1 MNSGTDGAGGTSRR
15 GDSAER
21 GVQPEGAPAGDPV
34 DPVGGRPARKGRVS
48 RVTRDEPR
56 IPAYQRVKQ
65 ALRETIARG
74 DYSPDAPFV
83 TERRVREE
91 FGVSATTAVR
101 ALNELVTE
109 GVLIRKQGK
118 GTFVAE
124 RPALGAQ
131 REGDQPPTVACIL
144 QGYGPH
150 VSALLNGLEN
160 TCADLGYRLFLTHC
174 NDDPERE
181 RTALREALDSHA
193 SGIVLYPAEGNANT
207 EVFAEVRSS
216 GVPLVLVDRYRP
228 DVATDAVIADNLAVG
243 FEVTKVLIEL
253 GHRRIA
259 TLWDETDCTS
269 VRDRL
274 TGHLQA
280 LRENGIEVRP
290 ELTVLRRYAR
300 REILEALLTA
310 PKPPTVL
317 LCANGYALARVVED
331 LVALGID
338 APGRVDLAGMDQAGP
353 FDILQLTAVAAVLPS
368 REMGVEAARLLHD
381 RITSGEPYR
390 DVRHLVLP
398 VGIRTRDSAPAHLRV
413 VLGT

>member
-1 MNSGTDGAGGTSRR
+1 MVNSGSGEAS
-15 GDSAER
+15 GDAVTGRSA
-21 GVQPEGAPAGDPV
+21 A
-34 DPVGGRPARKGRVS
+34 KGRVGG
-48 RVTRDEPR
+48 VTPPDQPR

-74 DYSPDAPFV
+74 DYSPDTPFV

-124 RPALGAQ
+124 RPASATSAASS
-131 REGDQPPTVACIL
+131 RRAAEEQPPAVACIL

-150 VSALLNGLEN
+150 VSAVLSGLEN
-160 TCADLGYRLFLTHC
+160 TLAELGYRLFLTHC

-193 SGIVLYPAEGNANT
+193 SGIVIYPAEGNANVET
-207 EVFAEVRSS
+207 YEAVRDS
-216 GVPLVLVDRYRP
+216 GVPLVLVDRYRS
-228 DVATDAVIADNLAVG
+228 DVATDAVLVDNLAVG
-243 FEVTKVLIEL
+243 YEVTKALIER

-259 TLWDETDCTS
+259 TLWDETECTS

-280 LRENGIEVRP
+280 LRESGIPVRP
-290 ELTVLRRYAR
+290 ELTVMRRYSR
-300 REILEALLTA
+300 REILEGLLSA
-310 PKPPTVL
+310 AEPPTVL
-317 LCANGYALARVVED
+317 LCANGYALARVVAD
-331 LVALGID
+331 LVELGID
-338 APGRVDLAGMDQAGP
+338 APGQVELAGMDQAGP
-353 FDILQLTAVAAVLPS
+353 FDILPLTAVAAVLPS
-368 REMGVEAARLLHD
+368 REMGVEAARLLHE
-381 RITSGEPYR
+381 RITSESPPG

-398 VGIRTRDSAPAHLRV
+398 IGIRTRDSAPAHLRV
-413 VLGT
+413 VLGR

>member
-1 MNSGTDGAGGTSRR
+1 MT
-15 GDSAER
+15 
-21 GVQPEGAPAGDPV
+21 P
-34 DPVGGRPARKGRVS
+34 
-48 RVTRDEPR
+48 DEPR

-74 DYSPDAPFV
+74 DYSPDTPFV

-124 RPALGAQ
+124 RAASPASAAASARRSSG
-131 REGDQPPTVACIL
+131 EQPPAVACIL
-144 QGYGPH
+144 QGHGPH
-150 VSALLNGLEN
+150 VSALLGGLEN

-174 NDDPERE
+174 NDDTERE

-193 SGIVLYPAEGNANT
+193 SGIVIYPAEGNANV
-207 EVFAEVRSS
+207 EAYEEVRAS
-216 GVPLVLVDRYRP
+216 GVPLVLVDRYRS
-228 DVATDAVIADNLAVG
+228 DVATDAVLVDNLAVG
-243 FEVTKVLIEL
+243 FEVTKALIEM

-259 TLWDETDCTS
+259 TLWDETECTS

-280 LRENGIEVRP
+280 LRESGIPVRP
-290 ELTVLRRYAR
+290 ELTVMRRYAR
-300 REILEALLTA
+300 REILETLLNLA
-310 PKPPTVL
+310 EPPTVL
-317 LCANGYALARVVED
+317 LCANGYALARVVAD
-331 LVALGID
+331 LVELGID
-338 APGRVDLAGMDQAGP
+338 APGRVELAGMDQAGP
-353 FDILQLTAVAAVLPS
+353 FDILPLTAVAAVLPS
-368 REMGVEAARLLHD
+368 REMGVEAARLLHS
-381 RITSGEPYR
+381 RISGAEPSG

-398 VGIRTRDSAPAHLRV
+398 IALRTRDSAPAHLRV

>member
-1 MNSGTDGAGGTSRR
+1 VVNSGTDESS
-15 GDSAER
+15 GDAMTNRSA
-21 GVQPEGAPAGDPV
+21 A
-34 DPVGGRPARKGRVS
+34 KGRVGG
-48 RVTRDEPR
+48 VTPAEPR

-74 DYSPDAPFV
+74 DYSPDTPFV

-109 GVLIRKQGK
+109 GVLIRRQGK

-124 RPALGAQ
+124 RPASSASS
-131 REGDQPPTVACIL
+131 RRSPGDQPPAVACIL

-150 VSALLNGLEN
+150 VSALLGGLEN

-174 NDDPERE
+174 NDNPERE
-181 RTALREALDSHA
+181 RTALREALESHA
-193 SGIVLYPAEGNANT
+193 SGIVIYPAEGNANV
-207 EVFAEVRSS
+207 EAYEEVRHS
-216 GVPLVLVDRYRP
+216 GVPLVLVDRYRS
-228 DVATDAVIADNLAVG
+228 DVATDAVLVDNLAVG
-243 FEVTKVLIEL
+243 FEVTKALIEL

-259 TLWDETDCTS
+259 TLWDETECTS

-280 LRENGIEVRP
+280 LRESGIPVRP

-300 REILEALLTA
+300 REILEALFSSA
-310 PKPPTVL
+310 EPPTVL
-317 LCANGYALARVVED
+317 LCANGYALAKVVAD
-331 LVALGID
+331 LVELGID
-338 APGRVDLAGMDQAGP
+338 APGRVELAGMDQAGP
-353 FDILQLTAVAAVLPS
+353 FDILPLTAVAAVLPS
-368 REMGVEAARLLHD
+368 REMGVEAARLLHA
-381 RITSGEPYR
+381 RISGAEPSG

-398 VGIRTRDSAPAHLRV
+398 IGIRTRDSAPAHLRV

>member
-1 MNSGTDGAGGTSRR
+1 MANSGS
-15 GDSAER
+15 
-21 GVQPEGAPAGDPV
+21 
-34 DPVGGRPARKGRVS
+34 GRVS
-48 RVTRDEPR
+48 GVTPDEPR

-65 ALRETIARG
+65 ALRDAISRG
-74 DYSPDAPFV
+74 DYSPDTPFV
-83 TERRVREE
+83 TERKVREE

-109 GVLIRKQGK
+109 GVLVRKQGK

-124 RPALGAQ
+124 RTAAPAAVSA
-131 REGDQPPTVACIL
+131 RDGDRRPAVACIL
-144 QGYGPH
+144 QGHGPH
-150 VSALLNGLEN
+150 VGELLNGLEN

-174 NDDPERE
+174 NDDPVRE

-193 SGIVLYPAEGNANT
+193 SGIVLYPAEGNANV
-207 EVFAEVRSS
+207 EVFEQVRAS
-216 GVPLVLVDRYRP
+216 GIPLVLVDRYRP
-228 DVATDAVIADNLAVG
+228 DVATDAVLADNLAVG
-243 FEVTKVLIEL
+243 FDVTKALIEL

-280 LRENGIEVRP
+280 LRESGIAVRP

-300 REILEALLTA
+300 TEMLSTLLDG
-310 PKPPTVL
+310 PEPPSVL

-331 LVALGID
+331 LVELGID

-353 FDILQLTAVAAVLPS
+353 FDILPLTAVAAVLPS
-368 REMGVEAARLLHD
+368 REMGVEAARLLHE
-381 RITSGEPYR
+381 RISSGEPAGS
-390 DVRHLVLP
+390 VRHVVLP
-398 VGIRTRDSAPAHLRV
+398 IGIRTRDSAPGHLRV
-413 VLGT
+413 VLGS